1 MSDVCKYS
9 AIYGK
14 VSQFS
19 IFVLQSD
26 SRYKQDSFA
35 SESEHFPSHYIAD
48 LSFLLLTWVILFDS
62 IGFTYDLLQL
72 CVCAVFA
79 EFIDLEL
86 ISFRVNTKFLSFDIC
101 QSRAERPFDLRS
113 TRHYNAYVFLLCACG
128 MIYFWEKLKLIYSL
142 FGFIIQI
149 YEISIMIT
157 GSVHALTKAHL

>member
-1 MSDVCKYS
+1 MTYYS
-9 AIYGK
+9 
-14 VSQFS
+14 
-19 IFVLQSD
+19 
-26 SRYKQDSFA
+26 
-35 SESEHFPSHYIAD
+35 
-48 LSFLLLTWVILFDS
+48 
-62 IGFTYDLLQL
+62 

-86 ISFRVNTKFLSFDIC
+86 ISFHVNRKFLSFDIC
-101 QSRAERPFDLRS
+101 QSRAEHPFDLRS

-128 MIYFWEKLKLIYSL
+128 MIYFWEKLKLIYRM